1 MENVKELVR
10 ENLIKLR
17 KANKF
22 TQLELAQQIGYS
34 DKAVSRWETGEVT
47 PDIETLNSLSELY
60 GVPLTA
66 FFEKLDKNS
75 AKKKRFKNLQIGNK
89 MAISLLSVV
98 CVWAIATVIFAT
110 LLTAGTPNAWL
121 SFVWALPVSFV
132 IAIVFNALWGRR
144 GWTFVFVSLLIW
156 TLILSVYLQLLAYN
170 MYLLFIVG
178 VPLQVCVILSSC
190 IHSKKN

>member
-170 MYLLFIVG
+170 MFLLFIVG

>member
-1 MENVKELVR
+1 MENLKELVR

-89 MAISLLSVV
+89 MAIALLSIV
-98 CVWAIATVIFAT
+98 CIWAIATVIFAT
-110 LLTAGTPNAWL
+110 ILSSGNGRAWM

-132 IAIVFNALWGRR
+132 VAIVFNALWGRR
-144 GWTFVFVSLLIW
+144 GWTFVFVSLLVW
-156 TLILSVYLQLLAYN
+156 SLILSVYLQLLSYN
-170 MYLLFIVG
+170 MFLLFIVG

-190 IHSKKN
+190 IHSKKE

>member
-121 SFVWALPVSFV
+121 SFVWALPVSFI

-170 MYLLFIVG
+170 MFLLFIVG